1 MACTEAEASSTTK
14 SCDVCMVNDNR
25 VLWLGIVEISK
36 NVEYIASKENRS
48 GSTDEKETIVDQLCS
63 LI

>member
-1 MACTEAEASSTTK
+1 
-14 SCDVCMVNDNR
+14 MVNDNR